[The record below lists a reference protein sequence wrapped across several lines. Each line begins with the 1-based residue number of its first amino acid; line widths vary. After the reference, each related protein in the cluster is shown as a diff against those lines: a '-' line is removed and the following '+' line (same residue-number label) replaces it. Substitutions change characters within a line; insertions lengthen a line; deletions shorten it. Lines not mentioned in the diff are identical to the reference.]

1 MDAATEEIRQ
11 RADLIEVIGQYVALR
26 PAGPDRWKA
35 CCPFHDEKTPSF
47 NVSREKGFFK
57 CFGCLDENEPIWTSD
72 GLKPI
77 REIRAGDCVLDRFGQ
92 WQSVLATEHK
102 SGSVLEVST
111 RAFRGD
117 PLKLTPDHTCLW
129 VKREDA
135 TRALPFL
142 YNDRTRGVRIKA
154 GYRKYRVKPVP
165 VSQGRADQMQPG
177 DFLLFPVVPD
187 EDRCAHP
194 LVSHPLVSPEAI
206 RPDVRGKKTSRI
218 SALPVNVRTARLFGL
233 YLAEGS
239 VAVRVVWWTFNLAEA
254 QTLAREVIEILR
266 HEFGLAAA
274 LHLHPRKNTCSVIC
288 SKVDLARQLERWFGK
303 GCAFKSLPSQA
314 LMWPR
319 DIQQALLQGYLD
331 GDGSQRG
338 VSVSVSRELSYG
350 LFALCIQAGQA
361 PSLSYHADYT
371 DAGHVVHRPSWR
383 LRRNRAHR
391 LGGFFQEIGGHQYF
405 WSIIDRIEAGHN
417 PHRVVD
423 ISVAGSESFVTKMG
437 MVHNCGAS
445 GDVFK
450 FVQQIENLSFPEA
463 KRQLGERYGVVMRAP
478 GKEFTPEQQAAYAE
492 RDRLVRIMAAA
503 TAWFREQFAANAGRA
518 ARDYAR
524 KRELSQST
532 LDKFGIGY
540 APDAWDALR
549 DFLVRKYGYKA
560 EDCALAGLLIEKEVE
575 NGASRFYDRYRHR
588 LMFPIWDERG
598 QVIAFG
604 GRALEGGN
612 TGTPEAKYINS
623 PEGPLF
629 KKSRT
634 LYGWHLARAEAGKRE
649 SIIVTEGYMDAIA
662 LHAGGFSNTIA
673 TLGTALTT
681 QHVAMLKRLAPKTV
695 YLCFDGDSAGMRAA
709 LRAAPLFDV
718 NGLNVRVVA
727 LPKEDDPDTFIAKNG
742 AVGFQHA
749 LDNARLL
756 AQYRVEMALDGFDF
770 GNIGE
775 RAEAIQAASEVIA
788 TVQNATE
795 KEEYISWLAGRWAR
809 EEGVTAA
816 ERMHM
821 IEAAVRRQVASVGKK
836 ESSRPASEP
845 ARQPWTLN
853 SNGRWQRPTEPQVPS
868 ANRDEEQA
876 GTDHTLVQSASG
888 NLSGAARAERLLLSA
903 MLNSPSWRNRILEQM
918 PASQWTQ
925 ETHHEIASALR
936 PIPEGEPINPTLL
949 LETISP
955 EAGGLASELMLSDQA
970 QAPTMPE
977 VITDCI
983 RRVEGHWARQ
993 REREILDLV
1002 KGKLERGEAVSPE
1015 ERAAYTQVLIDT
1027 KRKAPLAAE

>member
-1 MDAATEEIRQ
+1 MDATTEEIRQ
-11 RADLIEVIGQYVALR
+11 RADLIEVIGQYVSLR

-47 NVSREKGFFK
+47 NVSRDKGFFK
-57 CFGCLDENEPIWTSD
+57 CFG
-72 GLKPI
+72 
-77 REIRAGDCVLDRFGQ
+77 
-92 WQSVLATEHK
+92 
-102 SGSVLEVST
+102 
-111 RAFRGD
+111 
-117 PLKLTPDHTCLW
+117 
-129 VKREDA
+129 
-135 TRALPFL
+135 
-142 YNDRTRGVRIKA
+142 
-154 GYRKYRVKPVP
+154 
-165 VSQGRADQMQPG
+165 
-177 DFLLFPVVPD
+177 
-187 EDRCAHP
+187 
-194 LVSHPLVSPEAI
+194 
-206 RPDVRGKKTSRI
+206 
-218 SALPVNVRTARLFGL
+218 
-233 YLAEGS
+233 
-239 VAVRVVWWTFNLAEA
+239 
-254 QTLAREVIEILR
+254 
-266 HEFGLAAA
+266 
-274 LHLHPRKNTCSVIC
+274 
-288 SKVDLARQLERWFGK
+288 
-303 GCAFKSLPSQA
+303 
-314 LMWPR
+314 
-319 DIQQALLQGYLD
+319 
-331 GDGSQRG
+331 
-338 VSVSVSRELSYG
+338 
-350 LFALCIQAGQA
+350 
-361 PSLSYHADYT
+361 
-371 DAGHVVHRPSWR
+371 
-383 LRRNRAHR
+383 
-391 LGGFFQEIGGHQYF
+391 
-405 WSIIDRIEAGHN
+405 
-417 PHRVVD
+417 
-423 ISVAGSESFVTKMG
+423 
-437 MVHNCGAS
+437 CGAS

-463 KRQLGERYGVVMRAP
+463 KRQLAERYGVAMRAP

-503 TAWFREQFAANAGRA
+503 TAWFREQFAGNAGLA

-524 KRELSQST
+524 KRELAQST
-532 LDKFGIGY
+532 LEKFGIGY
-540 APDAWDALR
+540 APDSWDALR

-560 EDCALAGLLIEKEVE
+560 EDCALAGLLIEKEIE
-575 NGASRFYDRYRHR
+575 NGPSRFYDRYRHR

-604 GRALEGGN
+604 GRALDGGD

-634 LYGWHLARAEAGKRE
+634 LYGWHLARAEVGRRE
-649 SIIVTEGYMDAIA
+649 AIIVTEGYMDAIA
-662 LHAGGFSNTIA
+662 LHAGGFANTIA

-727 LPKEDDPDTFIAKNG
+727 LPKEDDPDTYIAKHG

-749 LDNARLL
+749 LDSARLL
-756 AQYRVEMALDGFDF
+756 AQYRVEMALDGFNF

-795 KEEYISWLAGRWAR
+795 KEEYISWLAERWAR

-836 ESSRPASEP
+836 EAAQSTSQP
-845 ARQPWTLN
+845 ARQPWTLD
-853 SNGRWQRPTEPQVPS
+853 SNGRWQRPAEPEAPS
-868 ANRDEEQA
+868 ANRDEERA
-876 GTDHTLVQSASG
+876 GTNQTLVQSASG

-925 ETHHEIASALR
+925 EAHHEIASALR

-970 QAPTMPE
+970 QDPATPE
-977 VITDCI
+977 VIADCI
-983 RRVEGHWARQ
+983 RRIEGHWARQ

-1002 KGKLERGEAVSPE
+1002 KGKLERGEAVSSE
-1015 ERAAYTQVLIDT
+1015 ERATYMQALIDT
-1027 KRKAPLAAE
+1027 KRKAPLPVE